1 MSSAL
6 TTPIA
11 GLCSAE
17 ASVRESAA
25 AEIYAVGRASAEHSA
40 KSWLSDAELS
50 ALLLGPK
57 PEATVGL
64 AVQRETF
71 SKIRTANSVSRLADV
86 PSDQDA
92 EEFELHFSNGVS
104 LDILTSRAPGGEGA
118 LARYLGKCGEGVQ
131 QVEFRCSNVG
141 RATEILKE
149 KFGSLRGL
157 SGDETRRGWNACEFF
172 PYAGSR
178 RRQSS
183 HRIVRIRGKTSPEIT
198 HVSLTIS
205 LQARRISPT
214 VHAWAMQPRGVCGG
228 SPSKISAS
236 VPRPYESMWLPSG
249 SR

>member
-17 ASVRESAA
+17 ASARVTAA
-25 AEIYAVGRASAEHSA
+25 AEIYAAGRTSAEHSA

-50 ALLLGPK
+50 GLLLGPK

-92 EEFELHFSNGVS
+92 EEFELHFSNGIS
-104 LDILTSRAPGGEGA
+104 LDILTSRAPGGDGVI
-118 LARYLGKCGEGVQ
+118 ARYLEKFGEGVQ
-131 QVEFRCSNVG
+131 QVEFRCSNVD

-149 KFGSLRGL
+149 KFGV
-157 SGDETRRGWNACEFF
+157 SGVYPETRPGADGTRVNFF
-172 PYAGSR
+172 LMPVPGG
-178 RRQSS
+178 
-183 HRIVRIRGKTSPEIT
+183 GKVLIE
-198 HVSLTIS
+198 L
-205 LQARRISPT
+205 
-214 VHAWAMQPRGVCGG
+214 
-228 SPSKISAS
+228 
-236 VPRPYESMWLPSG
+236 YESAAKAHQK
-249 SR
+249 

>member
-25 AEIYAVGRASAEHSA
+25 AEIYAAGRVPAEAVSKAWWSEGELA
-40 KSWLSDAELS
+40 K
-50 ALLLGPK
+50 LLFGPK
-57 PEATVGL
+57 PELTVGL

-92 EEFELHFSNGVS
+92 EEFELHFPKGVS

-118 LARYLGKCGEGVQ
+118 IARFLGKFGEGLQ
-131 QVEFRCSNVG
+131 QVEFRCSNVD

-149 KFGSLRGL
+149 KFGVSAVYP
-157 SGDETRRGWNACEFF
+157 ETRPGADGTRVNFF
-172 PYAGSR
+172 LVPVPGG
-178 RRQSS
+178 
-183 HRIVRIRGKTSPEIT
+183 GKVLIE
-198 HVSLTIS
+198 L
-205 LQARRISPT
+205 
-214 VHAWAMQPRGVCGG
+214 
-228 SPSKISAS
+228 
-236 VPRPYESMWLPSG
+236 YESAAKAHQK
-249 SR
+249 